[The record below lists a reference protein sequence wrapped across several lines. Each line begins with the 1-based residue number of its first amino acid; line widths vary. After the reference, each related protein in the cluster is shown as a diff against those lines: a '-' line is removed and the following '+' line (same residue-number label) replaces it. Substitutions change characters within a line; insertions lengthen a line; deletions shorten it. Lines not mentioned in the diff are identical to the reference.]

1 MANELMLIQA
11 VSNVSQAVT
20 SLATSARTFGTIR
33 KQDAVVLEEKLIYL
47 KRVCRAK
54 GYGMLTRQS
63 IDEMEKTYQSI
74 KEKNFSGPTLNMA
87 MKLLSLQCQVL
98 YENIQAYSQND

>member
-20 SLATSARTFGTIR
+20 SLATSAKAFGTIR

-47 KRVCRAK
+47 NKPCK
-54 GYGMLTRQS
+54 
-63 IDEMEKTYQSI
+63 
-74 KEKNFSGPTLNMA
+74 
-87 MKLLSLQCQVL
+87 CQ
-98 YENIQAYSQND
+98 